1 MNNKFTYFDDLDIFL
16 VRAKWSHKKH
26 EKYFVIRENILNEDS
41 FKSIPE
47 RATIEYKY
55 EAELQSDSTE

>member
-26 EKYFVIRENILNEDS
+26 EKYFVVRENILNEVS
-41 FKSIPE
+41 
-47 RATIEYKY
+47 TILDE
-55 EAELQSDSTE
+55 SDIDYFISKTPN

>member
-26 EKYFVIRENILNEDS
+26 EKYFVIRENILN
-41 FKSIPE
+41 FKKKILVHLVLFLKGP
-47 RATIEYKY
+47 TT
-55 EAELQSDSTE
+55 ELCCLT